1 MCVSRSLW
9 LDSSLFSSVC
19 PLKTTP
25 AILYHCILSNSSND
39 SKTTWLNVIFPFF
52 FYSIMQMYYNAK
64 LTNAAANLLE
74 QVNLNFLNVITAF
87 STISWHILFSCF
99 RCNRSV
105 AGKINKILVLIAFC
119 LSVCLQLY
127 RVSLK
132 KNRWKRSL
140 RRRKRE
146 WLNVVKR
153 SHVRGSCKAVQ
164 LLIERCMFWHGK
176 WSQDTALYIHSA
188 RVASL
193 SAWSLVYYFKAS
205 CLSLVFVCLSVC
217 WILAFSRM

>member
-74 QVNLNFLNVITAF
+74 QVNLNFLHVITAF

-153 SHVRGSCKAVQ
+153 SHVRGSWGSSTFDWALHVLARKMEPRHSTLYSLCACGVPVSLILG
-164 LLIERCMFWHGK
+164 LLF
-176 WSQDTALYIHSA
+176 
-188 RVASL
+188 
-193 SAWSLVYYFKAS
+193 
-205 CLSLVFVCLSVC
+205 
-217 WILAFSRM
+217 